1 MKDGFHIH
9 LERDFKYFMKDYHS
23 KGPGAQV
30 MTQIRIFSDHFNLIY
45 IFEGQFSTNEELLK
59 LCEAPRN
66 SKNPVSTDTEEMN
79 SAM

>member
-1 MKDGFHIH
+1 MKDGFYISSS
-9 LERDFKYFMKDYHS
+9 KNSSIFMKDHHS

-30 MTQIRIFSDHFNLIY
+30 MTQNRIFSDHFNLIY
-45 IFEGQFSTNEELLK
+45 IFEGQFSTNKELLK
-59 LCEAPRN
+59 LCKAPRN